1 MSPRSA
7 GLGALLTLVLVGGS
21 PARAQTDYADASLN
35 IILNVEGDC
44 DAKRPHYEKLAQQA
58 LADGARE
65 WAAAALSTVASC
77 HGEKGRVAEAMK
89 ALERAVE
96 LGYSDCW
103 TLRNDPGLKTLSKH
117 PPYAALRA
125 RLKMAPID
133 YAEMTWLQTEAQT
146 IAHDTS
152 MMISENMGRKDR
164 APTPI
169 AASSLP
175 KRRSADAA
183 IRIVRALV
191 AGLQGWQRAM
201 VGASDQSRM
210 SHLMNMTVIGNMGSG
225 GGGPSPDE
233 QQRSLLTAQSAF
245 DARQAAVSGRVF
257 RAPTGAGSKPVGCDA
272 L

>member
-7 GLGALLTLVLVGGS
+7 GLGALVTLVLLGGS

-44 DAKRPHYEKLAQQA
+44 DAKRPHYEKLAA
-58 LADGARE
+58 RARAEGAKE
-65 WAAAALSTVASC
+65 WAAAALSTIASC
-77 HGEKGRVAEAMK
+77 HGEKGRIAEAMK
-89 ALERAVE
+89 YVERAVE

-103 TLRNDPGLKTLSKH
+103 TLRNDPGLKALSKH
-117 PPYAALRA
+117 APYAALRA

-152 MMISENMGRKDR
+152 MMINENMGRKDR

-175 KRRSADAA
+175 ARRSSDAA

-201 VGASDQSRM
+201 VSASDQSRM
-210 SHLMNMTVIGNMGSG
+210 SHLMNMNIIGNMGSG
-225 GGGPSPDE
+225 GGGPSADE
-233 QQRSLLTAQSAF
+233 EQRSLRIAQAAF
-245 DARQAAVSGRVF
+245 EARQAAVSGRAF
-257 RAPTGAGSKPVGCDA
+257 RAPAGADSKPIGCDA